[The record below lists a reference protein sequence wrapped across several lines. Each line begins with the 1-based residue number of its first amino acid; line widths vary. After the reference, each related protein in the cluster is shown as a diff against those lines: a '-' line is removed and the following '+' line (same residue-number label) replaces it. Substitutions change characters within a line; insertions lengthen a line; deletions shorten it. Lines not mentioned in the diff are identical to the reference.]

1 MFYKPAKSFAAA
13 EPLSG
18 SKPLKSLFQ
27 KNKKARQNCRAFAPP
42 LGLEPRTCGLTVRRS
57 NQLS

>member
-1 MFYKPAKSFAAA
+1 MFDKLTDKLTF
-13 EPLSG
+13 
-18 SKPLKSLFQ
+18 LKSEISEKLKQ
-27 KNKKARQNCRAFAPP
+27 KSPTFVELYAPP